1 MLVSKAQLF
10 VQKTLL
16 SETET
21 KVLITKIPHRLSN
34 EKNVNNMVIIE
45 ATNKRNY
52 AKTCTLAKMTEATI
66 TPQQVRHLLIDFN
79 LLQKLELSFHVNLN
93 KPYSNVF

>member
-1 MLVSKAQLF
+1 MLVSKAWLF
-10 VQKTLL
+10 VLKTLL
-16 SETET
+16 LVTET

-34 EKNVNNMVIIE
+34 EKNVKNMVIIE

-52 AKTCTLAKMTEATI
+52 AKTCTLAKMTAATI
-66 TPQQVRHLLIDFN
+66 TPQQVRHLLINFK
-79 LLQKLELSFHVNLN
+79 LLHKLKSSFHVNLN